1 MHRQTGRVGSSEWNG
16 RAESTVWTEA
26 RAAVIRTG
34 LAVVA
39 TVLTMHAAQAAP
51 FEGPAAASPFDAG
64 QAVRSI
70 LALPAKASHDEFGWS
85 TESEGYAPATPQA
98 SPAGD
103 GFVVTD
109 GCTGAGGCQGCG
121 GAGCEGCCPP
131 AGVLNRIAGPA
142 CPRWV
147 VQVDALMLWQNNIG
161 SRPLFAEYDLET
173 DTIGDTLL
181 NANQAQTEVAAG
193 PRVGVFCNLD
203 STFAIEGNYFQVRP
217 FNGEALVQPGYTLAE
232 RNLAGFNDEGFDG
245 AQVLTSGA
253 IQSAELNW
261 RRRECWCPVT
271 WLAGFRWV
279 QWEQQMT
286 IIEHLDGSPYGRYAS
301 ATGNDLYG
309 GQVGM
314 DLGLW
319 NSGGPFTVNGVGK
332 AGVFFNTAYQR
343 MSYEDPELES
353 SASAI
358 ADQTAFF
365 GEIGINGSL
374 RITDWL
380 SWRVGYVLFWLSG
393 VAVPADQLSVTN
405 LNPADPPV
413 GAQINTNGSVLLQGV
428 TTGLEARW

>member
-1 MHRQTGRVGSSEWNG
+1 MHRQKGRVVSSGSSG
-16 RAESTVWTEA
+16 RADSAAWIEA
-26 RAAVIRTG
+26 RAAVILTG
-34 LAVVA
+34 LVVVVTLVA
-39 TVLTMHAAQAAP
+39 AAGAQAAP
-51 FEGPAAASPFDAG
+51 FEGPPLSSPFVPG

-70 LALPAKASHDEFGWS
+70 LASPANAAHDEFGWS
-85 TESEGYAPATPQA
+85 TESQGDAYARAQA

-109 GCTGAGGCQGCG
+109 GCTGAAHCPSCG

-161 SRPLFAEYDLET
+161 SRPLFAKYNVET
-173 DTIGDTLL
+173 TEIGDTLL

-203 STFAIEGNYFQVRP
+203 STFAVEGNYFQVRP
-217 FNGEALVQPGYTLAE
+217 FNGEALVQPGYTLIE
-232 RNLAGFNDEGFDG
+232 RNLAGFSDEGFDG

-279 QWEQQMT
+279 QWNQQMT
-286 IIEHLDGSPYGRYAS
+286 IIEHLDGSPYGRYDAV
-301 ATGNDLYG
+301 TGNDLYG

-319 NSGGPFTVNGVGK
+319 NSGGPFTVTGVGK

-343 MSYEDPELES
+343 MSYQDPQLLS
-353 SASAI
+353 SASAL